1 MITRADPGSTLPMKE
16 TMNNPAQNLW
26 RFLLVPSIF
35 LALTMPAWAQQGGFG
50 GGGAGGA
57 AGGGGFGGGG
67 GAGGAGGRAPAGGNT
82 GGNAFAGTV
91 GFTGTGAE
99 LSTGRSSAVN
109 TSNIFSSYFANP
121 YAVVSGTI
129 AKAGVERANAPFGQP
144 LYTTTTG
151 GARGARGATGARGT
165 ASIGGG
171 RGGLGANSGGE
182 GDFTLP
188 GMMGT
193 RYPHVATVVQF
204 KAPAPAADQLLA
216 EVRGIIERSGSLPS
230 KSGITVSVEGR
241 DVILRG
247 KVATDEE
254 RRLAGAILRLTP
266 GLGDIRNELTAP
278 DS

>member
-1 MITRADPGSTLPMKE
+1 
-16 TMNNPAQNLW
+16 MNNHTQNLR
-26 RFLLVPSIF
+26 RFLLVPAIF
-35 LALTMPAWAQQGGFG
+35 LALTIPAWAQQGGFG
-50 GGGAGGA
+50 GGGAGGGGA
-57 AGGGGFGGGG
+57 GGAGGGGAGGGGFGGGG
-67 GAGGAGGRAPAGGNT
+67 GAGGAGGRAPAGGNA

-99 LSTGRSSAVN
+99 LSTGRSTVVN
-109 TSNIFSSYFANP
+109 VSNIFSSYFANP
-121 YAVVSGTI
+121 YAVVSGSI
-129 AKAGVERANAPFGQP
+129 ATAGVERANAPFGQP

-165 ASIGGG
+165 ATISQSFNQNTTINIGP
-171 RGGLGANSGGE
+171 
-182 GDFTLP
+182 GDFTVP
-188 GMMGT
+188 A
-193 RYPHVATVVQF
+193 RVSSAVYPNIAFVLATKV
-204 KAPAPAADQLLA
+204 PSPAADQLLA
-216 EVRGIIERSGSLPS
+216 EVRSIIERSGSLPS